1 MREGGFKLICRF
13 PLKSLCVVMP
23 TPKAAAIDLSA
34 KQQQCLHDIARQTTN
49 PYRLVRRASIILAA
63 ANGESNSAIG
73 RQWQLD
79 RNQVRY
85 WRSRWLSD
93 VKKLTLCEQSEH
105 AEVDL
110 KQQVLTTLSDEP
122 RPGTPSTFTPEQVV
136 QMVAIAC
143 EEPSASGRPVN
154 HWTPE
159 ELADE
164 AIKRGIVSSISASS
178 VRRFLGGSPTP
189 TSSQPLLAECSP

>member
-1 MREGGFKLICRF
+1 
-13 PLKSLCVVMP
+13 MP
-23 TPKAAAIDLSA
+23 TPKAADIALSA
-34 KQQQCLHDIARQTTN
+34 SQHQCLSKIACQTTN

-63 ANGESNSAIG
+63 AEGVSNSALS

-85 WRSRWLSD
+85 WRSRWLAD
-93 VKKLTLCEQSEH
+93 TEKMTLCEQSETP
-105 AEVDL
+105 EVAL
-110 KQQVLTTLSDEP
+110 RQQVLSTLADEQ
-122 RPGTPSTFTPEQVV
+122 RPGTPATFTPEQVV
-136 QMVAIAC
+136 QIVAIAC

-164 AIKRGIVSSISASS
+164 AIKRSIVSSISASS
-178 VRRFLGGSPTP
+178 VRRFLGGSPTA
-189 TSSQPLLAECSP
+189 TASQPLLVECEA

>member
-1 MREGGFKLICRF
+1 
-13 PLKSLCVVMP
+13 MP
-23 TPKAAAIDLSA
+23 TPKATAISLSA
-34 KQQQCLHDIARQTTN
+34 KQEQCLHEIVRQTTN

-63 ANGESNSAIG
+63 ANGESNSAIS

-85 WRSRWLSD
+85 WRSRWLAD
-93 VKKLTLCEQSEH
+93 AEKLFLCEQSEA

-110 KQQVLTTLSDEP
+110 KQQVLSTLADEQ
-122 RPGTPSTFTPEQVV
+122 RPGTPPTFSPEQVV
-136 QMVAIAC
+136 QIVAIAC
-143 EEPSASGRPVN
+143 EEPSASGRPVS

-164 AIKRGIVSSISASS
+164 AMKRGIVESISASS

-189 TSSQPLLAECSP
+189 TPSQSLLAECRA

>member
-1 MREGGFKLICRF
+1 
-13 PLKSLCVVMP
+13 MP
-23 TPKAAAIDLSA
+23 TPKASAIHLSA
-34 KQQQCLHDIARQTTN
+34 KQQQCLSEIARQTTN

-63 ANGESNSAIG
+63 ADGASNSALS

-85 WRSRWLSD
+85 WRSRWLAASE
-93 VKKLTLCEQSEH
+93 KLTLCEQSEDS
-105 AEVDL
+105 AVDL
-110 KQQVLTTLSDEP
+110 KQQVLATLADEQ
-122 RPGTPSTFTPEQVV
+122 RPGTPPTFTPEQVV

-143 EEPSASGRPVN
+143 EEPSSSGRPVN

-164 AIKRGIVSSISASS
+164 AIKRGIVASVSASS
-178 VRRFLGGSPTP
+178 VRRFLGGSPTSTP
-189 TSSQPLLAECSP
+189 SQSLLAECHT

>member
-1 MREGGFKLICRF
+1 LGGSAPLPTSF
-13 PLKSLCVVMP
+13 PSHASP
-23 TPKAAAIDLSA
+23 ESRRHSPFSTS
-34 KQQQCLHDIARQTTN
+34 QQCLSEIARQTTN

-63 ANGESNSAIG
+63 ANGESNSAIS

-85 WRSRWLSD
+85 WRSRWLAD
-93 VKKLTLCEQSEH
+93 AEKLVLCEQSEH
-105 AEVDL
+105 AEDDL
-110 KQQVLTTLSDEP
+110 KQQVLATLADEQ

-136 QMVAIAC
+136 QIVAIAC

-154 HWTPE
+154 HWTPA

-164 AIKRGIVSSISASS
+164 AMQRGIVSSISASS
-178 VRRFLGGSPTP
+178 VRRFLGGSPTSA
-189 TSSQPLLAECSP
+189 SSQSLLAECRP

>member
-1 MREGGFKLICRF
+1 
-13 PLKSLCVVMP
+13 MP
-23 TPKAAAIDLSA
+23 TPKAPAIDLSE
-34 KQQQCLHDIARQTTN
+34 KQQHCLREIARQTTN

-63 ANGESNSAIG
+63 AAGKSNSALS

-85 WRSRWLSD
+85 WRSRWLANTE
-93 VKKLTLCEQSEH
+93 KLRLCEQSED

-110 KQQVLTTLSDEP
+110 KQQVLATLADEH
-122 RPGTPSTFTPEQVV
+122 RPGTPATFTPEQVV
-136 QMVAIAC
+136 QIVAIAC

-164 AIKRGIVSSISASS
+164 AMKRGIVASISASS
-178 VRRFLGGSPTP
+178 VRRFLGGSPATTP
-189 TSSQPLLAECSP
+189 SQSLLAECHP

>member
-1 MREGGFKLICRF
+1 
-13 PLKSLCVVMP
+13 MP
-23 TPKAAAIDLSA
+23 TPKAPTIDLSE
-34 KQQQCLHDIARQTTN
+34 KQQNCLSEIARQTTN

-63 ANGESNSAIG
+63 AAGKSNSAIS

-85 WRSRWLSD
+85 WRSRWLANTE
-93 VKKLTLCEQSEH
+93 KLRLCEQSED

-110 KQQVLTTLSDEP
+110 KQQVLATLADEH
-122 RPGTPSTFTPEQVV
+122 RPGTSATFTPEQVV
-136 QMVAIAC
+136 QIVAIAC

-154 HWTPE
+154 HWTTE

-164 AIKRGIVSSISASS
+164 AMKRGIVASISASS
-178 VRRFLGGSPTP
+178 VRRFLGGSPATTP
-189 TSSQPLLAECSP
+189 SQSLLAECHP

>member
-1 MREGGFKLICRF
+1 
-13 PLKSLCVVMP
+13 MP
-23 TPKAAAIDLSA
+23 TPKAAAIHLSE
-34 KQQQCLHDIARQTTN
+34 KQRQCLNELARQTTN

-63 ANGESNSAIG
+63 ADGASNSALS

-85 WRSRWLSD
+85 WRSRWLAATD
-93 VKKLTLCEQSEH
+93 QLTLCEQSDDPVE
-105 AEVDL
+105 AL
-110 KQQVLTTLSDEP
+110 KQAVLATLADEQ
-122 RPGTPSTFTPEQVV
+122 RPGTPPTFSPEQVV
-136 QMVAIAC
+136 QIVAIAC

-164 AIKRGIVSSISASS
+164 AIKRGIVSSVSASS

-189 TSSQPLLAECSP
+189 TSSQSLLAECRA

>member
-1 MREGGFKLICRF
+1 
-13 PLKSLCVVMP
+13 MP
-23 TPKAAAIDLSA
+23 TPKAAVIDLSE
-34 KQQQCLHDIARQTTN
+34 KQQHCLREIARQTTN

-63 ANGESNSAIG
+63 AAGESNSAIS

-85 WRSRWLSD
+85 WRSRWLAAAE
-93 VKKLTLCEQSEH
+93 KLRLCEQSEE
-105 AEVDL
+105 ADVAL
-110 KQQVLTTLSDEP
+110 KQQVLAALADEQ
-122 RPGTPSTFTPEQVV
+122 RPGTPATFTPEQVV
-136 QMVAIAC
+136 QIVAIAC

-164 AIKRGIVSSISASS
+164 AMKRGVVASISASS
-178 VRRFLGGSPTP
+178 VRRFLGGSPATA
-189 TSSQPLLAECSP
+189 TSQSLLAECDA

>member
-1 MREGGFKLICRF
+1 
-13 PLKSLCVVMP
+13 MP
-23 TPKAAAIDLSA
+23 TPKAPAIHLS
-34 KQQQCLHDIARQTTN
+34 KQQQDCLSEIARQTTN

-63 ANGESNSAIG
+63 AAGESNSAIS

-85 WRSRWLSD
+85 WRSRWLAD
-93 VKKLTLCEQSEH
+93 GEKLRLCEQSEE
-105 AEVDL
+105 ASDL
-110 KQQVLTTLSDEP
+110 QRQVLAALADEQ
-122 RPGTPSTFTPEQVV
+122 RPGTPATFTPEQVV
-136 QMVAIAC
+136 QIVAIAC

-164 AIKRGIVSSISASS
+164 AIKRGIVTRISPSS
-178 VRRFLGGSPTP
+178 VRRFLGGSPATAA
-189 TSSQPLLAECSP
+189 SQSLLAQCHP